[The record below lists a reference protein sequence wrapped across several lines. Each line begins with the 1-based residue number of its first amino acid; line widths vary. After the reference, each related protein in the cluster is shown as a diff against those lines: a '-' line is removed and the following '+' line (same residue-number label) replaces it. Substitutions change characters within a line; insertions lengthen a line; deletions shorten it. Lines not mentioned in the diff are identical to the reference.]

1 MNADTYQKYRLFQ
14 KRLLTKMREE
24 RSREASQ
31 ETDSDLDMERAEA
44 MTEKNKA
51 KAEKDVSVTLTEE
64 SGKEVVNDVIQVENY
79 LEVNGDQIKVEDVV
93 AKIIEAYDGEIK
105 KLQTY
110 YNFDERRCY
119 YVVNDKA
126 EGLFVEF

>member
-1 MNADTYQKYRLFQ
+1 MAN
-14 KRLLTKMREE
+14 
-24 RSREASQ
+24 
-31 ETDSDLDMERAEA
+31 
-44 MTEKNKA
+44 NI
-51 KAEKDVSVTLTEE
+51 
-64 SGKEVVNDVIQVENY
+64 IQVENY
-79 LEVNGDQIKVEDVV
+79 LEVNGDQVKVEDVV
-93 AKIIEAYDGEIK
+93 ARIVEAYDGYIT